1 MLTNKIQ
8 IIKFK
13 NKNWEDHL
21 LYLFKRNKNID
32 IVLKIIKVIVK
43 NKSYM
48 NQIKMILEI
57 KD

>member
-8 IIKFK
+8 TIKFK
-13 NKNWEDHL
+13 NKNWEDHQR
-21 LYLFKRNKNID
+21 YLFKRNKNID